1 MLCNL
6 PFEPVFLPGEFFGQ
20 RSLVDYSP
28 WGLKEPDTT
37 EHTHAQKQRR
47 GLGTTAAQV
56 RAFKTL
62 DTSATA

>member
-1 MLCNL
+1 M
-6 PFEPVFLPGEFFGQ
+6 
-20 RSLVDYSP
+20 DYSP
-28 WGLKEPDTT
+28 WGLKVSDTT

-62 DTSATA
+62 DTSAAA